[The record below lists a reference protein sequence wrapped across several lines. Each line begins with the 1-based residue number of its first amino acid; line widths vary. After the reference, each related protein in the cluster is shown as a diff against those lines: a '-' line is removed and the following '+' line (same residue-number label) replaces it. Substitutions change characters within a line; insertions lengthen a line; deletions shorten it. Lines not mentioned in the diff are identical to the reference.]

1 MTNDPASGKSR
12 ALRGT
17 ARPLGEV
24 LVPRGH
30 PGPMPWHSRSRA
42 ARRLLVGAVTLYG
55 LVVAAAASTT
65 LQDSGRA
72 NGALLFLWTLPM
84 ALALV
89 LTIWRPLD
97 GWRLL
102 SLWLL
107 LTPYLIE
114 APARYVPV
122 LDVWEWCLWVPVL
135 LAVGW
140 AVPRRIA
147 LVVGLL
153 SAVLLALIPNATPWE
168 TSNGMRTALLVLAAT
183 LLIGMSLG
191 ARWDARRALA
201 DEQLR
206 TESALAS
213 RGALA
218 ERARIAREMHD
229 VVAHELSA
237 IAVRAETA
245 PYRVPALPGEARTEL
260 AEMATT
266 ARRALV
272 ELQQLIGVLR
282 AEDQQADRAPQPG
295 LASVPDLVAAA
306 RADGVEVTADLAQL
320 DVPPPLGLTVFRI
333 VQQAL
338 ANAVQHAPGA
348 PVDLAVR
355 REDGRLV
362 VVVTNGVGLRRGGTG
377 AGVGLLG
384 MRERAELHGGSLAAG
399 STPDGG
405 FAVRAE
411 LPLDADVRSA
421 R

>member
-1 MTNDPASGKSR
+1 VSVDPAVWNR

-17 ARPLGEV
+17 GRLFGQV
-24 LVPRGH
+24 LVPGGR

-55 LVVAAAASTT
+55 LVVVTAASGTM
-65 LQDSGRA
+65 
-72 NGALLFLWTLPM
+72 NGAGRTTGGFVFLWGLPM
-84 ALALV
+84 VLALV
-89 LTIWRPLD
+89 LTVWRPLD

-102 SLWLL
+102 TLWLL
-107 LTPYLIE
+107 LTPFLIE
-114 APARYVPV
+114 GPQDPGPV
-122 LDVWEWCLWVPVL
+122 LEAWEWCLWVPVL

-140 AVPRRIA
+140 AAPR
-147 LVVGLL
+147 
-153 SAVLLALIPNATPWE
+153 
-168 TSNGMRTALLVLAAT
+168 RTALGVGLVSGLFLVVLTYGSTWPVGGGSLQVSLLSTAAA
-183 LLIGMSLG
+183 LLVGMSLG

-206 TESALAS
+206 TETALAA

-245 PYRVPALPGEARTEL
+245 PYRVASLPPEAQREL

-266 ARRALV
+266 ARRALT
-272 ELQQLIGVLR
+272 ELQQLLGVLR

-295 LASVPDLVAAA
+295 VASIAALVEETRAAGT
-306 RADGVEVTADLAQL
+306 RVDADLA
-320 DVPPPLGLTVFRI
+320 DPSVPTALGLTAFRI

-348 PVDLAVR
+348 PVRVGMWS
-355 REDGRLV
+355 EEHRLV
-362 VVVTNGVGLRRGGTG
+362 IEVVNGPGDRPGTTG
-377 AGVGLLG
+377 AGVGLRG
-384 MRERAELHGGSLAAG
+384 MRERAELHGGTVTAG
-399 STPDGG
+399 PTPDGG